1 MASVARTVRAIPT
14 LLRIGVAE
22 TVAYRAEFL
31 VWTLTTTVP
40 LIMLAFW
47 TSVARN
53 GGQFAGYTAA
63 DFTAYFLA
71 NLIVRQLTSNW
82 VGWQMSEEIRT
93 GAMSMRLLRPLHPF
107 VALTMSQIAA
117 IPFRSMIAIP
127 IAVILLATSGAHA
140 LTTDPVQLALVVPS
154 IALAWIVN
162 FGLMFAMGACG
173 FWITQIYALGNFYF
187 GLYMLLSGYMM
198 PLDVLA
204 TKAPLVATIA
214 SWTPFP
220 SMVDV
225 PIRLLIRHL
234 THAQAVHLLG
244 TQAIW
249 AVVSVALGI
258 TVWRRGLRRFEAVGG

>member
-1 MASVARTVRAIPT
+1 MIGRTLRAIPT

-47 TSVARN
+47 TSVARD
-53 GGQFAGYTAA
+53 GAFAGYTSA

-82 VGWQMSEEIRT
+82 VGWQMSEEIRMGT
-93 GAMSMRLLRPLHPF
+93 MSMRLLRPVHPF

-117 IPFRSMIAIP
+117 IPFRSLIAIP

-140 LTTDPVQLALVVPS
+140 LTHDPVQLVLVVPS
-154 IALAWIVN
+154 IALAWLVN
-162 FGLMFAMGACG
+162 FGLMFAMGACA
-173 FWITQIYALGNFYF
+173 FWVTQIFAIANFYF
-187 GLYMLLSGYMM
+187 ALYMLLSGYMM

-204 TKAPLVATIA
+204 SKQPLVAKIA

-220 SMVDV
+220 SMLDI
-225 PIRLLIRHL
+225 PIRLLIKHL
-234 THAQAVHLLG
+234 APGDALRMLGEQAM
-244 TQAIW
+244 W
-249 AVVSVALGI
+249 SVVCIAFGVWL
-258 TVWRRGLRRFEAVGG
+258 WRRGVRHFEAVGG

>member
-1 MASVARTVRAIPT
+1 MIARTLRAIPT
-14 LLRIGVAE
+14 LLRVGVAE

-31 VWTLTTTVP
+31 VWTLTTTIP

-47 TSVARN
+47 TSVAR
-53 GGQFAGYTAA
+53 GGQFAGYTSA

-127 IAVILLATSGAHA
+127 VAVILLATSGAHS
-140 LTTDPVQLALVVPS
+140 LTTDPVQLALVIPAL
-154 IALAWIVN
+154 ALAWIVN
-162 FGLMFAMGACG
+162 FGLMFAMGATA
-173 FWITQIYALGNFYF
+173 FWVTQVYAIANFYF
-187 GLYMLLSGYMM
+187 ALYMLLSGYMM

-204 TKAPLVATIA
+204 TKQPWVAKIA
-214 SWTPFP
+214 YYTPFP
-220 SMVDV
+220 SMVDA
-225 PIRLLIRHL
+225 PIRLLIGHL
-234 THAQAVHLLG
+234 GHAEALHLIGVQAL
-244 TQAIW
+244 W
-249 AVVSVALGI
+249 AAACVAFGI
-258 TVWRRGLRRFEAVGG
+258 FVWRRGLQRFEAVGG

>member
-1 MASVARTVRAIPT
+1 VIVRTLRAIPT
-14 LLRIGVAE
+14 LLRVGVAE

-47 TSVARN
+47 HSVSRY
-53 GGQFAGYTAA
+53 GMFAGYTSD

-93 GAMSMRLLRPLHPF
+93 GAMSMRLLRPVHPF

-117 IPFRSMIAIP
+117 IPFRSLIAIP
-127 IAVILLATSGAHA
+127 VAVILLASSGSHA
-140 LTTDPVQLALVVPS
+140 LTTDPVQLALLVPS
-154 IALAWIVN
+154 LALAWLVN
-162 FGLMFAMGACG
+162 FGLMFAMGACA
-173 FWITQIYALGNFYF
+173 FWITQIYAISNFYF

-204 TKAPLVATIA
+204 SKQPWVARVA
-214 SWTPFP
+214 YWTPFP
-220 SMVDV
+220 SMVDA
-225 PIRLLIRHL
+225 PIRLLIKHIDHVEAL
-234 THAQAVHLLG
+234 KLVAMQAAWAAG
-244 TQAIW
+244 CIAFAIW
-249 AVVSVALGI
+249 I
-258 TVWRRGLRRFEAVGG
+258 WRRGVRHFEAVGG